1 MSRDTFSSMQVDFA
15 ALADYAA
22 PDASGKLTV
31 VGIFDEIYAQQAP
44 VIWPSMVLL
53 LRFRIKRS
61 ELGESQKMVVKL
73 MGEDGDILFQIDG
86 EFTAQAQGEIQ
97 HRPEGTMNQILQI
110 GGLKLPRFGAYSF
123 EILLNNTAVAS
134 VPLYVRSR
142 PAQA

>member
-1 MSRDTFSSMQVDFA
+1 
-15 ALADYAA
+15 
-22 PDASGKLTV
+22 
-31 VGIFDEIYAQQAP
+31 
-44 VIWPSMVLL
+44 
-53 LRFRIKRS
+53 
-61 ELGESQKMVVKL
+61 MVVKL

-142 PAQA
+142 PRRRRPRHELGSGETVGADADVQIGVARTRP